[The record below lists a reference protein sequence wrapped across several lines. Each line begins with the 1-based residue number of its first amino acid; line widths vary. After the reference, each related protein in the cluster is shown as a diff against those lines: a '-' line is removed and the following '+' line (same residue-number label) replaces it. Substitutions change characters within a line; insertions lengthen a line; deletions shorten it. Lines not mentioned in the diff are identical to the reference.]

1 MTVLITNNASSIL
14 AAGISSV
21 ATTITL
27 RAGDGALYPSPGV
40 GEWFPVTLVDLALNM
55 EIARCTSRTVD
66 TLTVVRG
73 QEGTT
78 ARAWLTNDRI
88 DLRITAAC
96 WAELVQINSGFRT
109 GMRIGHCGAS
119 APSGW
124 VLGSGKTIGSAA
136 SGGTERANQDTYA
149 LYTLLWT
156 DYSNAVLPIQDSA
169 GSGTTRGAS
178 ADADFYANKRLP
190 VPDYRGRGGIG
201 DDDMGGTAAN
211 RVTTAGSGIDG
222 ATLGASGGSQTT
234 VVAGSGGSTARLNP
248 PPAIVETIII
258 KL

>member
-14 AAGISSV
+14 AAGISAV
-21 ATTITL
+21 ATTISL

-55 EIARCTSRTVD
+55 EIAHCTGRTVD

-78 ARAWLTNDRI
+78 ARAWLANDRI

-96 WAELVQINSGFRT
+96 WEELVQTNSGFQT
-109 GMRIGHCGAS
+109 GMRTGYCGAT
-119 APSGW
+119 APAGW
-124 VLGSGKTIGSAA
+124 VLSSSSTIGSAA
-136 SGGTERANQDTYA
+136 SGATARANQDTYA
-149 LYTLLWT
+149 LFTMLWT
-156 DYSNAVLPIQDSA
+156 NYSNDVLPIQNS
-169 GSGTTRGAS
+169 SGAASTRGAS

-190 VPDYRGRGGIG
+190 
-201 DDDMGGTAAN
+201 
-211 RVTTAGSGIDG
+211 
-222 ATLGASGGSQTT
+222 
-234 VVAGSGGSTARLNP
+234 LNP
-248 PPAIVETIII
+248 PPTSVENTII